1 MRLDLSRL
9 KGEPAGTDTRYSV
22 GLDGA
27 LGDEWV
33 ADFRA
38 LQAESA
44 IGRRFELDRG
54 RGAVRFAC
62 RSVDGTTVVFEA
74 LEGLE
79 ELVRHANQIVA
90 VRRASGP
97 RISVLT
103 AAPHAR

>member
-1 MRLDLSRL
+1 MKLDLSRL

-22 GLDGA
+22 ALDGR

-44 IGRRFELDRG
+44 VGRRFELDRG
-54 RGAVRFAC
+54 RGAVRFSC

-74 LEGLE
+74 LERLE

-97 RISVLT
+97 RIGALS
-103 AAPHAR
+103 AAPPAR